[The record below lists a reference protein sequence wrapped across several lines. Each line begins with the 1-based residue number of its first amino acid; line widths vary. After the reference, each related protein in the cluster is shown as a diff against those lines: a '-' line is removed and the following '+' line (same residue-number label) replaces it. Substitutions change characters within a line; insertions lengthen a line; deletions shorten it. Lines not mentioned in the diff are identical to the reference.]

1 MQDGEAPSICILL
14 LLLFAFNELIEV
26 HCAHHMISWNGWIVE
41 ASKIIKTHVLSRS
54 RHFGGPRGAQNS
66 SPQSDLGQSL
76 APQFCELVST
86 LAFAQP
92 LLDSICSARF
102 PWVTPFE
109 KGASL
114 LVAFDVSPGLGQIKY
129 LQGCPAQARDISL
142 SALLTSVSYS
152 LQNLSD
158 LT

>member
-1 MQDGEAPSICILL
+1 MEEPLPSICILL
-14 LLLFAFNELIEV
+14 ILLLAFNELIEV
-26 HCAHHMISWNGWIVE
+26 HHMISWNGWIAE
-41 ASKIIKTHVLSRS
+41 TSKIIKIHILSRS
-54 RHFGGPRGAQNS
+54 RHCGGPRGAQNS

>member
-1 MQDGEAPSICILL
+1 MEKPLPSVSSSSYSLPLMSSLKCIAPII
-14 LLLFAFNELIEV
+14 
-26 HCAHHMISWNGWIVE
+26 WQVE
-41 ASKIIKTHVLSRS
+41 TVGLWKPVKSSRS
-54 RHFGGPRGAQNS
+54 TFFQDQGILGDPRWAQNS

-86 LAFAQP
+86 LAFAQA

-114 LVAFDVSPGLGQIKY
+114 LVAFHVSPGVGQIKY

-142 SALLTSVSYS
+142 SALLTSVSCS